1 MEVLRKIERIFYRLS
16 DAFFEDYLEQKSSVC
31 YPLNMFYCAAEID
44 YPEVQI
50 ISPSLHVADKGFNYS
65 YQFSKDYSKDLIQ
78 YIESQLNQVGCDILF
93 DYDSG
98 HLLLNLAKNQHVF
111 KQMPDNIIDHL
122 IESFQIQMSRRH
134 IN

>member
-1 MEVLRKIERIFYRLS
+1 
-16 DAFFEDYLEQKSSVC
+16 
-31 YPLNMFYCAAEID
+31 MFYCAAEID

-50 ISPSLHVADKGFNYS
+50 ISPSLHVADKGYNYS

-111 KQMPDNIIDHL
+111 KQMPDNIIEHL